1 MRGVDLDLF
10 DFDYDLTWM
19 AFFLG
24 SDARVLGRYG
34 GRDADAPEGR
44 VSRAGRRYAMAAA
57 LEAHQRGAGARPPAQ
72 APRTAEQLPAA
83 ARLPQTAC
91 IRCHQVYD
99 LRRESLQ
106 MSGKWS

>member
-24 SDARVLGRYG
+24 SDGRVLGRYG
-34 GRDADAPEGR
+34 GRDADSAEGR
-44 VSRAGRRYAMAAA
+44 VSLAGLRYAMAAA
-57 LEAHQRGAGARPPAQ
+57 LEAHRRGAGPAPAATN

-99 LRRESLQ
+99 LRR
-106 MSGKWS
+106 